1 MDHLSM
7 MRNRLQWPVAL
18 LALWSAQAL
27 ADDFYAVR
35 PADIDCVV
43 QAAQRQ
49 GVPANVLLAI
59 SSKESG
65 KNGQSV
71 SNSNGTF
78 DLGHFQINTTHWG
91 PKGVF
96 ASYPAITKS
105 DVAWRGCYNAELA
118 AWLLRQKLAENN
130 GQDFWTRAANYH
142 SRTRK
147 YNDIYKKDL
156 IPLAVKWG
164 KYLERQRHDRLVV
177 SYQ

>member
-1 MDHLSM
+1 M
-7 MRNRLQWPVAL
+7 MRKRPQWLFIPL
-18 LALWSAQAL
+18 LCCAMQAL

-71 SNSNGTF
+71 SNRNGTF

-96 ASYPAITKS
+96 AAYPAITKS

-118 AWLLRQKLAENN
+118 AWLLRQKLDENN

-147 YNDIYKKDL
+147 FNDIYKKDL

-164 KYLERQRHDRLVV
+164 KYLERQRHARLVV

>member
-1 MDHLSM
+1 
-7 MRNRLQWPVAL
+7 MRPRSYPLALITLMCLPL
-18 LALWSAQAL
+18 LAK

-35 PADIDCVV
+35 PADIGCVV
-43 QAAQRQ
+43 EAAQRQ

-91 PKGVF
+91 AKGVF
-96 ASYPAITKS
+96 ASYPGITKS

-118 AWLLRQKLAENN
+118 AWLLRQKLDEQN

-147 YNDIYKKDL
+147 FNDIYKKDL

-164 KYLERQRHDRLVV
+164 QYLERQRHARYVV

>member
-1 MDHLSM
+1 MAGKWLY
-7 MRNRLQWPVAL
+7 RVVAPLTLWPAL
-18 LALWSAQAL
+18 AQ

-35 PADIDCVV
+35 PADIECVV

-118 AWLLRQKLAENN
+118 AWLLRQKLDERN

-142 SRTRK
+142 SRTK
-147 YNDIYKKDL
+147 KFNDIYKKGL

-164 KYLERQRHDRLVV
+164 KYLEQQRHAQYVV

>member
-1 MDHLSM
+1 VDYLNMA
-7 MRNRLQWPVAL
+7 RNGLQWVLAV
-18 LALWSAQAL
+18 LALWSAQVL

-78 DLGHFQINTTHWG
+78 DLGHFQINTTHG
-91 PKGVF
+91 GQKAYSPRTRPLPNPMSPG
-96 ASYPAITKS
+96 A
-105 DVAWRGCYNAELA
+105 VATTPSWRPGCYARSLPRTMVRTSGPVRPTTTPA
-118 AWLLRQKLAENN
+118 P
-130 GQDFWTRAANYH
+130 AN
-142 SRTRK
+142 STTSTRK
-147 YNDIYKKDL
+147 T
-156 IPLAVKWG
+156 
-164 KYLERQRHDRLVV
+164 
-177 SYQ
+177 